1 MAFDQDSYNEG
12 LIVGLTMKGLPGPK
26 CSESPVGYIRKFEEI
41 LDLNEIDTLFT
52 EVHSEVTS

>member
-26 CSESPVGYIRKFEEI
+26 QGSPKADLLRFSESV
-41 LDLNEIDTLFT
+41 DLTEIDNLFT
-52 EVHSEVTS
+52 EVESETLV